1 MNSLLSREEQIIN
14 LCYTLTKNNN
24 IYKYLYY
31 LGKQISYYPLF
42 LNKKNLLSGCQYKIW
57 LYFIY
62 KNNKIY
68 ILSYSDS
75 ILMRGLTFLLS
86 KLYSNNLPINI
97 INYKSYLLKHNCFK
111 SCLSKQLNKAI
122 QILITRIRYQSIK
135 YLI

>member
-1 MNSLLSREEQIIN
+1 MNYIISREENILNIF
-14 LCYTLTKNNN
+14 YTLKKNKN

-31 LGKQISYYPLF
+31 LGKKISYYPLF
-42 LNKKNLLSGCQYKIW
+42 IKKKNILIGCQYKIW

-62 KNNKIY
+62 KNQKIY

-75 ILMRGLTFLLS
+75 ILIRGLTFLIT

-97 INYKSYLLKHNCFK
+97 INYKYSFLKPVF
-111 SCLSKQLNKAI
+111 SNKRNQAI
-122 QILITRIRYQSIK
+122 KFIINRIRYTSMK